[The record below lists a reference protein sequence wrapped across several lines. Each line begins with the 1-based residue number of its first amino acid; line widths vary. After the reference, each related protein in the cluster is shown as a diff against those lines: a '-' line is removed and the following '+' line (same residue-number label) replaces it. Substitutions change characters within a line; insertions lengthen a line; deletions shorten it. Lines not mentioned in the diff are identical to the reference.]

1 MDSTQ
6 TRLDSNK
13 YRNRNNLEISNANLF
28 ISNNNNPFLISPY
41 APPTNVAKEST
52 VVDISI
58 IISTLIGDL
67 SSIINLST
75 FTLSISTIRPIP
87 SDPNQEITIIA
98 STLRLDVADT
108 VIHGTLEVDGNS
120 KFNNISTGYLFASV
134 ADIST
139 LNVSTLNADT
149 FNVNNFE
156 ASTITVSSLYGNN
169 AFTNSLSTGYLFAS
183 VADISS
189 LSVSSLYG
197 NKAFT
202 NSLSTGQLFASV
214 ADISSLSVSSLYGN
228 NAFTNSLST
237 GQLFA
242 SVADISS
249 LNVSTMTVSGDIYF
263 STLIGSTI
271 TANTM
276 TIHSTLN
283 VSSIDATGHISFVTM
298 SGSTITT
305 NTLIVHSTIDVS
317 TVSTGNIHFEVLG
330 GAIGTISSFT
340 FSSIHM
346 LPGVVSTATT
356 GINSSFIISINSI
369 KYKIPLELA

>member
-41 APPTNVAKEST
+41 APPTNVAKETT

-189 LSVSSLYG
+189 L
-197 NKAFT
+197 
-202 NSLSTGQLFASV
+202 
-214 ADISSLSVSSLYGN
+214 
-228 NAFTNSLST
+228 
-237 GQLFA
+237 
-242 SVADISS
+242 
-249 LNVSTMTVSGDIYF
+249 NVSTMSVSGNIYF

-317 TVSTGNIHFEVLG
+317 TVSTGNIHFEILG

-346 LPGVVSTATT
+346 LPGVVSSATT
-356 GINSSFIISINSI
+356 GINSSFIITIGGI

>member
-41 APPTNVAKEST
+41 APPTNVAKETT

-169 AFTNSLSTGYLFAS
+169 AFTNSLSTG
-183 VADISS
+183 
-189 LSVSSLYG
+189 
-197 NKAFT
+197 
-202 NSLSTGQLFASV
+202 
-214 ADISSLSVSSLYGN
+214 
-228 NAFTNSLST
+228 
-237 GQLFA
+237 QLFA

-249 LNVSTMTVSGDIYF
+249 LNVSTMSVSGNIYF

-356 GINSSFIISINSI
+356 GINSSFIITIGGI

>member
-41 APPTNVAKEST
+41 APPTNVAKETT

-169 AFTNSLSTGYLFAS
+169 AFTNSLSTG
-183 VADISS
+183 
-189 LSVSSLYG
+189 
-197 NKAFT
+197 
-202 NSLSTGQLFASV
+202 
-214 ADISSLSVSSLYGN
+214 
-228 NAFTNSLST
+228 
-237 GQLFA
+237 QLFA

-249 LNVSTMTVSGDIYF
+249 LNVSTMSVSGNIYF

-317 TVSTGNIHFEVLG
+317 TVSTGNIHFEILG

-356 GINSSFIISINSI
+356 GINSSFIISIGGI
-369 KYKIPLELA
+369 KYKIPLEVA

>member
-41 APPTNVAKEST
+41 APPTNVAKETT

-156 ASTITVSSLYGNN
+156 ASTITVSSLYGNK

-189 LSVSSLYG
+189 L
-197 NKAFT
+197 
-202 NSLSTGQLFASV
+202 
-214 ADISSLSVSSLYGN
+214 
-228 NAFTNSLST
+228 
-237 GQLFA
+237 
-242 SVADISS
+242 
-249 LNVSTMTVSGDIYF
+249 NVSTMSVSGNIYF

-356 GINSSFIISINSI
+356 GINSSFIISIGGI
-369 KYKIPLELA
+369 KYKIPLEVA

>member
-41 APPTNVAKEST
+41 APPTNVAKETT

-149 FNVNNFE
+149 FNVNNFQ
-156 ASTITVSSLYGNN
+156 ASTIT
-169 AFTNSLSTGYLFAS
+169 
-183 VADISS
+183 
-189 LSVSSLYG
+189 VSSLYG

-214 ADISSLSVSSLYGN
+214 ADISSL
-228 NAFTNSLST
+228 
-237 GQLFA
+237 
-242 SVADISS
+242 
-249 LNVSTMTVSGDIYF
+249 NVSTMSVSGNIYF

-305 NTLIVHSTIDVS
+305 STLIVHSTIDVS

-356 GINSSFIISINSI
+356 GINSSFIISIGGI
-369 KYKIPLELA
+369 KYKIPLEVA

>member
-41 APPTNVAKEST
+41 APPTNVAKETT

-134 ADIST
+134 ADIS
-139 LNVSTLNADT
+139 
-149 FNVNNFE
+149 
-156 ASTITVSSLYGNN
+156 
-169 AFTNSLSTGYLFAS
+169 
-183 VADISS
+183 
-189 LSVSSLYG
+189 
-197 NKAFT
+197 
-202 NSLSTGQLFASV
+202 
-214 ADISSLSVSSLYGN
+214 
-228 NAFTNSLST
+228 
-237 GQLFA
+237 
-242 SVADISS
+242 S
-249 LNVSTMTVSGDIYF
+249 LNVSTMSVSGNIYF

-317 TVSTGNIHFEVLG
+317 TVSTGNIHFEILG

-346 LPGVVSTATT
+346 LPGVVSSATT
-356 GINSSFIISINSI
+356 GINSSFIITIGGI

>member
-41 APPTNVAKEST
+41 APPTNVAKETT

-120 KFNNISTGYLFASV
+120 KFNNISTGY
-134 ADIST
+134 
-139 LNVSTLNADT
+139 
-149 FNVNNFE
+149 
-156 ASTITVSSLYGNN
+156 
-169 AFTNSLSTGYLFAS
+169 
-183 VADISS
+183 
-189 LSVSSLYG
+189 
-197 NKAFT
+197 
-202 NSLSTGQLFASV
+202 LFASV

-356 GINSSFIISINSI
+356 GINSSFIISIGGI
-369 KYKIPLELA
+369 KYKIPLEVA

>member
-1 MDSTQ
+1 M
-6 TRLDSNK
+6 
-13 YRNRNNLEISNANLF
+13 
-28 ISNNNNPFLISPY
+28 
-41 APPTNVAKEST
+41 
-52 VVDISI
+52 
-58 IISTLIGDL
+58 
-67 SSIINLST
+67 
-75 FTLSISTIRPIP
+75 
-87 SDPNQEITIIA
+87 
-98 STLRLDVADT
+98 ADT

-169 AFTNSLSTGYLFAS
+169 AFTNSLSTG
-183 VADISS
+183 
-189 LSVSSLYG
+189 
-197 NKAFT
+197 
-202 NSLSTGQLFASV
+202 
-214 ADISSLSVSSLYGN
+214 
-228 NAFTNSLST
+228 
-237 GQLFA
+237 QLFA

-249 LNVSTMTVSGDIYF
+249 LNVSTMSISGNIYF

-317 TVSTGNIHFEVLG
+317 TVSTGNIHFEILG

-346 LPGVVSTATT
+346 LPGVVSSATT
-356 GINSSFIISINSI
+356 GINSSFIITIGGI

>member
-41 APPTNVAKEST
+41 APPTNVAKETT

-169 AFTNSLSTGYLFAS
+169 AFTNSLSTG
-183 VADISS
+183 
-189 LSVSSLYG
+189 
-197 NKAFT
+197 
-202 NSLSTGQLFASV
+202 
-214 ADISSLSVSSLYGN
+214 
-228 NAFTNSLST
+228 
-237 GQLFA
+237 QLFA

-249 LNVSTMTVSGDIYF
+249 LNVSTMSVSGNIYF

-298 SGSTITT
+298 SGSTITA

-317 TVSTGNIHFEVLG
+317 TVSTGNIHFEILG

-346 LPGVVSTATT
+346 LPGVVSSATT
-356 GINSSFIISINSI
+356 GINSSFIITIGGI

>member
-41 APPTNVAKEST
+41 APPTNVAKETT

-156 ASTITVSSLYGNN
+156 ASTITVSSLYGN
-169 AFTNSLSTGYLFAS
+169 
-183 VADISS
+183 
-189 LSVSSLYG
+189 
-197 NKAFT
+197 K
-202 NSLSTGQLFASV
+202 
-214 ADISSLSVSSLYGN
+214 
-228 NAFTNSLST
+228 AFTNSLST

-249 LNVSTMTVSGDIYF
+249 LNVSTMSVSGNIYF

-305 NTLIVHSTIDVS
+305 STLIVHSTIDVS

>member
-41 APPTNVAKEST
+41 APPTNVAKETT

-156 ASTITVSSLYGNN
+156 ASTITVSSLYGN
-169 AFTNSLSTGYLFAS
+169 
-183 VADISS
+183 
-189 LSVSSLYG
+189 
-197 NKAFT
+197 K
-202 NSLSTGQLFASV
+202 
-214 ADISSLSVSSLYGN
+214 
-228 NAFTNSLST
+228 AFTNSLST

-305 NTLIVHSTIDVS
+305 STLIVHSTIDVS

-356 GINSSFIISINSI
+356 GINSSFIISIGGI
-369 KYKIPLELA
+369 KYKIPLEVA

>member
-1 MDSTQ
+1 MDANQLGRNS
-6 TRLDSNK
+6 SKFN
-13 YRNRNNLEISNANLF
+13 NRNNLQISNADLF

-41 APPTNVAKEST
+41 APPTNVAKQTT
-52 VVDISI
+52 VTNIDET
-58 IISTLIGDL
+58 ISTLVGNL
-67 SSIINLST
+67 SSVINLST

-98 STLRLDVADT
+98 STLRLDVVDT
-108 VIHGTLEVDGNS
+108 VIYGTLEVDGNS

-134 ADIST
+134 ADISS
-139 LNVSTLNADT
+139 LNVSTFNANTLNIS
-149 FNVNNFE
+149 NFQ

-169 AFTNSLSTGYLFAS
+169 
-183 VADISS
+183 
-189 LSVSSLYG
+189 
-197 NKAFT
+197 AFT

-249 LNVSTMTVSGDIYF
+249 LNVSTMSVSGTILF

-276 TIHSTLN
+276 TINSTLQ
-283 VSSIDATGHISFVTM
+283 VSSINATGHISFVTM
-298 SGSTITT
+298 SGSTITG
-305 NTLIVHSTIDVS
+305 NTFTVHSTLYAS
-317 TVSTGNIHFEVLG
+317 TVSTGNINFLTLDG
-330 GAIGTISSFT
+330 GKGTISEFT
-340 FSSIHM
+340 FSSINM
-346 LPGVVSTATT
+346 IPGVISTAATT
-356 GINSSFIISINSI
+356 LHSSFIINIGAS
-369 KYKIPLELA
+369 KYKIPLEKI

>member
-41 APPTNVAKEST
+41 APPTNVAKETT

-156 ASTITVSSLYGNN
+156 ASTITVSSLYGN
-169 AFTNSLSTGYLFAS
+169 
-183 VADISS
+183 
-189 LSVSSLYG
+189 
-197 NKAFT
+197 K
-202 NSLSTGQLFASV
+202 
-214 ADISSLSVSSLYGN
+214 
-228 NAFTNSLST
+228 AFTNSLST

-249 LNVSTMTVSGDIYF
+249 LNVSTMSVSGNIYF

-356 GINSSFIISINSI
+356 GINSSFIISIGGI
-369 KYKIPLELA
+369 KYKIPLEVA

>member
-41 APPTNVAKEST
+41 APPTNVAKETT

-149 FNVNNFE
+149 FNVNNFQ
-156 ASTITVSSLYGNN
+156 ASTITVSSLYGN
-169 AFTNSLSTGYLFAS
+169 
-183 VADISS
+183 
-189 LSVSSLYG
+189 
-197 NKAFT
+197 K
-202 NSLSTGQLFASV
+202 
-214 ADISSLSVSSLYGN
+214 
-228 NAFTNSLST
+228 AFTNSLST

-305 NTLIVHSTIDVS
+305 STLIVHSTIDVS

>member
-41 APPTNVAKEST
+41 APPTNVAKETT

-67 SSIINLST
+67 SSIINLTT
-75 FTLSISTIRPIP
+75 FTLSISTIQPIP

-189 LSVSSLYG
+189 L
-197 NKAFT
+197 
-202 NSLSTGQLFASV
+202 
-214 ADISSLSVSSLYGN
+214 
-228 NAFTNSLST
+228 
-237 GQLFA
+237 
-242 SVADISS
+242 
-249 LNVSTMTVSGDIYF
+249 NVSTMSVSGNIYF

-317 TVSTGNIHFEVLG
+317 TVSTGNIHFEILG

-346 LPGVVSTATT
+346 LPGVVSSATT
-356 GINSSFIISINSI
+356 GINSSFIITIGGI

>member
-41 APPTNVAKEST
+41 APPTNVAKETT

-214 ADISSLSVSSLYGN
+214 ADISSL
-228 NAFTNSLST
+228 
-237 GQLFA
+237 
-242 SVADISS
+242 
-249 LNVSTMTVSGDIYF
+249 NVSTMTVSGNIYF

-305 NTLIVHSTIDVS
+305 STLIVHSTIDVS

-356 GINSSFIISINSI
+356 GINSSFIISIGGI
-369 KYKIPLELA
+369 KYKIPLEVA

>member
-1 MDSTQ
+1 MDANQ
-6 TRLDSNK
+6 LG
-13 YRNRNNLEISNANLF
+13 RNSSKFNDRNNLQISNADLF

-41 APPTNVAKEST
+41 APPANVAKETT
-52 VVDISI
+52 VVDINET
-58 IISTLIGDL
+58 ISTLIGNL

-75 FTLSISTIRPIP
+75 FTLSISTIQPIP

-98 STLRLDVADT
+98 STLRLDVVDT
-108 VIHGTLEVDGNS
+108 VIYGTLEVDGNS

-139 LNVSTLNADT
+139 LNVSTFNANTLNI
-149 FNVNNFE
+149 NNFQ

-169 AFTNSLSTGYLFAS
+169 AF
-183 VADISS
+183 I
-189 LSVSSLYG
+189 
-197 NKAFT
+197 
-202 NSLSTGQLFASV
+202 
-214 ADISSLSVSSLYGN
+214 
-228 NAFTNSLST
+228 NSLST

-249 LNVSTMTVSGDIYF
+249 LNVSTISASGTISF

-298 SGSTITT
+298 SGSTITA
-305 NTLIVHSTIDVS
+305 NTVTIHSTLNAS
-317 TVSTGNIHFEVLG
+317 TISTSNINFLTLDG
-330 GAIGTISSFT
+330 GKGTISEFT
-340 FSSIHM
+340 FSSINM
-346 LPGVVSTATT
+346 VPGVISTAATT
-356 GINSSFIISINSI
+356 FHSSFIINIGAN
-369 KYKIPLELA
+369 KYKIPLEKI

>member
-1 MDSTQ
+1 MNQ
-6 TRLDSNK
+6 DSNK

-41 APPTNVAKEST
+41 APPTNVAKETT

-75 FTLSISTIRPIP
+75 FTLSISTIQPIP

-189 LSVSSLYG
+189 L
-197 NKAFT
+197 
-202 NSLSTGQLFASV
+202 
-214 ADISSLSVSSLYGN
+214 
-228 NAFTNSLST
+228 
-237 GQLFA
+237 
-242 SVADISS
+242 
-249 LNVSTMTVSGDIYF
+249 NVSTMTVSGDIYF

-317 TVSTGNIHFEVLG
+317 TVSTGNIHFEILG

-356 GINSSFIISINSI
+356 GINSSFIISIGGI
-369 KYKIPLELA
+369 KYKIPLEVA

>member
-41 APPTNVAKEST
+41 APPTNVAKETT

-169 AFTNSLSTGYLFAS
+169 AFTNSLSTG
-183 VADISS
+183 
-189 LSVSSLYG
+189 
-197 NKAFT
+197 
-202 NSLSTGQLFASV
+202 
-214 ADISSLSVSSLYGN
+214 
-228 NAFTNSLST
+228 
-237 GQLFA
+237 QLFA

-249 LNVSTMTVSGDIYF
+249 LNVSTMSVSGNIYF

-356 GINSSFIISINSI
+356 GINSSFIISIGGI
-369 KYKIPLELA
+369 KYKIPLEVA

>member
-41 APPTNVAKEST
+41 APPTNVAKETT

-156 ASTITVSSLYGNN
+156 ASTIT
-169 AFTNSLSTGYLFAS
+169 
-183 VADISS
+183 
-189 LSVSSLYG
+189 
-197 NKAFT
+197 
-202 NSLSTGQLFASV
+202 
-214 ADISSLSVSSLYGN
+214 VSSLYGN

-356 GINSSFIISINSI
+356 GINSSFIISIGGI
-369 KYKIPLELA
+369 KYKIPLEVA

>member
-41 APPTNVAKEST
+41 APPTNVAKETT

-156 ASTITVSSLYGNN
+156 ASTITVSSLYGN
-169 AFTNSLSTGYLFAS
+169 
-183 VADISS
+183 
-189 LSVSSLYG
+189 
-197 NKAFT
+197 K
-202 NSLSTGQLFASV
+202 
-214 ADISSLSVSSLYGN
+214 
-228 NAFTNSLST
+228 AFTNSLST

-249 LNVSTMTVSGDIYF
+249 LNVSTMSVSGNIYF

>member
-41 APPTNVAKEST
+41 APPTNVAKETT

-149 FNVNNFE
+149 FNVNNFQ
-156 ASTITVSSLYGNN
+156 ASTITVSSLYGN
-169 AFTNSLSTGYLFAS
+169 
-183 VADISS
+183 
-189 LSVSSLYG
+189 
-197 NKAFT
+197 K
-202 NSLSTGQLFASV
+202 
-214 ADISSLSVSSLYGN
+214 
-228 NAFTNSLST
+228 AFTNSLST

-305 NTLIVHSTIDVS
+305 STLIVHSTIDVS

-356 GINSSFIISINSI
+356 GINSSFIISIGGI
-369 KYKIPLELA
+369 KYKIPLEVA

>member
-41 APPTNVAKEST
+41 APPTNVAKETT

-156 ASTITVSSLYGNN
+156 ASTITVSSLYGN
-169 AFTNSLSTGYLFAS
+169 
-183 VADISS
+183 
-189 LSVSSLYG
+189 
-197 NKAFT
+197 K
-202 NSLSTGQLFASV
+202 
-214 ADISSLSVSSLYGN
+214 
-228 NAFTNSLST
+228 AFTNSLST